1 MQWCALDATLQ
12 IVDGSINIK
21 YLKNSGIVNV
31 NITSMWLCFQYANVR
46 IFQVWNLCVHKGP
59 FLVVW
64 GFQMQNIE
72 SQDTMTCSGCN
83 TGTGTVLGLKYFS
96 TGVPDIILFA
106 MSRVEWWICS
116 SQRSS
121 VLELTRWSGNLQQL
135 GWKLL
140 QVVCHSQ
147 ETLNTLFGGWH
158 QHCFDGF
165 HLFGIRLPASLLRAC
180 DPCMRLLYILVVT
193 FSVKLYAFVTAPLE
207 SCCGVFVMVPWSSF
221 IRYSAAKHKNVI
233 SNHFAFL

>member
-140 QVVCHSQ
+140 QVVVIPRKHW
-147 ETLNTLFGGWH
+147 TLCLAVGTSIALMAFTFLGSDCQPVCWEH
-158 QHCFDGF
+158 
-165 HLFGIRLPASLLRAC
+165 
-180 DPCMRLLYILVVT
+180 VT
-193 FSVKLYAFVTAPLE
+193 HVWDFFTS
-207 SCCGVFVMVPWSSF
+207 
-221 IRYSAAKHKNVI
+221 
-233 SNHFAFL
+233 